1 MQPAKELEEKK
12 YVGLMV
18 YFCITM
24 PFTSIILDWFCVMPK
39 YLHLDITTVLMLHLS
54 VCL

>member
-24 PFTSIILDWFCVMPK
+24 PFTSIILIDF
-39 YLHLDITTVLMLHLS
+39 VL
-54 VCL
+54 CLNTYTLILPLY